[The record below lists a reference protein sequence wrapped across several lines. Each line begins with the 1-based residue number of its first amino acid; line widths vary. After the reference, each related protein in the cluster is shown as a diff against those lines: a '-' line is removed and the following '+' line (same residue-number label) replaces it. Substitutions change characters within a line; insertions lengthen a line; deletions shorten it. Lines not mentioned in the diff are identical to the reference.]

1 MKDYTYTNKDLIKM
15 QARPFETKLQVTLA
29 KFLEFCQRTD
39 YNVSISF
46 SGGGQIAQFC

>member
-46 SGGGQIAQFC
+46 SGGQIAQFC